1 MQEIEHLERFKFLLI
16 IFLIINQN
24 YFSQTHPNENID
36 RLLRN
41 GINEIV
47 KQNYQIAESTFRQ
60 LDEEHPK
67 LPLGKIYL
75 AATFIAKS
83 FDYGIPFDEE
93 QIISSLNEAKKIS
106 ENLLK
111 ENKNNIWYKYY
122 YALTEGYNAYY
133 LAING
138 SIINAFSIGLKSYNL
153 FEDILNQDSSFQD
166 ALLAVGTFKYW
177 RSDKLKFLS
186 WLPFVKDERVI
197 AINQLETSIR
207 NNSYNSHLAIY
218 SLIWIFIN
226 EKEYLKAKNLAELA
240 LRKFPQSRLFKEAL
254 ARIYENIDLNQSIL
268 LYTQLLNSY
277 KDLKLESR
285 VRKITINHKI
295 AIQLQKLGEK
305 KQALKICNEILSIND
320 LSEYEKSQLSERL
333 QRVRKMRQE
342 LMD

>member
-1 MQEIEHLERFKFLLI
+1 MEHFKFLII
-16 IFLIINQN
+16 IFLVINQN
-24 YFSQTHPNENID
+24 YYSQTHPNENID

-47 KQNYQIAESTFRQ
+47 KQNYQIAERTFRQ

-75 AATFIAKS
+75 AATLIAKS
-83 FDYGIPFDEE
+83 FDYGIPFDED

-111 ENKNNIWYKYY
+111 ENKNNLWYKYY

-138 SIINAFSIGLKSYNL
+138 SILDAFSIGLKSYNL

-186 WLPFVKDERVI
+186 WLPFVKDERAI

-254 ARIYENIDLNQSIL
+254 ARIYENIDLSQSIL

-277 KDLKLESR
+277 KDLKLENR
-285 VRKITINHKI
+285 VREITINHKI
-295 AIQLQKLGEK
+295 AIQLQKSGEK

-320 LSEYEKSQLSERL
+320 LSDYEKSQLSERL
-333 QRVRKMRQE
+333 QRIRKMRQE
-342 LMD
+342 LLNQN